1 VNNVITVGLFLT
13 GLAALAARQYRKGIL
28 EITNV
33 RLHSFDVQAGAIFL
47 DVRLM
52 LQNLQAV
59 PLPLL
64 QIRGG
69 VFVGSS
75 RVGEFQLK
83 EVYILDPNA
92 ITEVSVTARLTP
104 ADLANMVRILS
115 TGLAPVRFS
124 GEVEAGAAK
133 IPINYTL
140 YEPAPTL

>member
-1 VNNVITVGLFLT
+1 MNNLLTVGLIFT
-13 GLAALAARQYRKGIL
+13 GLAALAARQYRKGVL
-28 EITNV
+28 RVTNV
-33 RLHSFDVQAGAIFL
+33 RLHSFDIRAGAIFL

-59 PLPLL
+59 PVPLL

-69 VFVGSS
+69 VFVGPD
-75 RVGEFQLK
+75 RVGEFRLT
-83 EVYILDPNA
+83 ELYVLDPGA

-104 ADLANMVRILS
+104 ADMANMVRIL
-115 TGLAPVRFS
+115 TAGLAPVRFS

-140 YEPAPTL
+140 YEPATN